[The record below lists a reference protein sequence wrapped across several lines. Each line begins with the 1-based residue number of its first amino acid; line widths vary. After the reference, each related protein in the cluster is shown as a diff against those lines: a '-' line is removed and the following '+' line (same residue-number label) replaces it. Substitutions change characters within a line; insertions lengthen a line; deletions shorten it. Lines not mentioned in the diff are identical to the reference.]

1 MVDIDQLAYSL
12 GKSLRVGVD
21 KLNAVVD
28 ENSSK
33 MADLAGRV
41 AAGMESGDSGGARAG
56 VDPRATVPVTR
67 QQAKPDYL
75 REVER
80 WIAAA
85 PDSERGD
92 GRGVAV
98 DLAMRLP
105 DGGNRVTR
113 PTVGSQPD
121 RSAVAVMAGIMAA
134 KLHGM
139 VAAGEEVR
147 QFPTSPTAIALFA
160 VQTGDDGFMEMVPL
174 AVVHATRVPSGSA
187 TGQPVPYNPYDR
199 EWPWESGDVS
209 KWKYMSEDL
218 VTVLGE

>member
-1 MVDIDQLAYSL
+1 MVDIDRLAYSL
-12 GKSLRVGVD
+12 GRGLRTGVD

-41 AAGMESGDSGGARAG
+41 AAGLEAGSPGEARAG
-56 VDPRATVPVTR
+56 ADTKATAPAT
-67 QQAKPDYL
+67 QKPAKPDYL

-80 WIAAA
+80 WIDAA
-85 PDSERGD
+85 PGSERGD

-98 DLAMRLP
+98 DLAVRLP

-113 PTVGSQPD
+113 PTIASQPD

-134 KLHGM
+134 KLSGM
-139 VAAGEEVR
+139 VDGEEVH

-160 VQTGDDGFMEMVPL
+160 VQTGGDGFMEMVPL

-187 TGQPVPYNPYDR
+187 AGQPVPYNPYDR

>member
-1 MVDIDQLAYSL
+1 MVDVDRLAYSL
-12 GKSLRVGVD
+12 GKSLRAGVD

-41 AAGMESGDSGGARAG
+41 AAGMESGGSGEARAGG
-56 VDPRATVPVTR
+56 VDPRATVPAA
-67 QQAKPDYL
+67 QQHAKPDYL

-80 WIAAA
+80 WVAAA
-85 PDSERGD
+85 PESERGD

-113 PTVGSQPD
+113 PTVDSQPD

-134 KLHGM
+134 KLRGM
-139 VAAGEEVR
+139 VAGEEVR

-160 VQTGDDGFMEMVPL
+160 VQTGGDGFMEMVPL

-187 TGQPVPYNPYDR
+187 AGQPVPYNPYDR

>member
-1 MVDIDQLAYSL
+1 MVDIDRLAYSL
-12 GKSLRVGVD
+12 GRGLRTGVD

-33 MADLAGRV
+33 MADLADKV
-41 AAGMESGDSGGARAG
+41 AAGMGSSGGSGEARAG
-56 VDPRATVPVTR
+56 GDPKATAPAA
-67 QQAKPDYL
+67 QQHAKPDYL

-80 WIAAA
+80 WIDAA

-113 PTVGSQPD
+113 PTIASQPD
-121 RSAVAVMAGIMAA
+121 RSAVAVMAAIMAD
-134 KLHGM
+134 KLRGM
-139 VAAGEEVR
+139 VAGEEVR

-187 TGQPVPYNPYDR
+187 AGQPVPYNPYDR